1 MSQPELD
8 FAALPT
14 FKKLLCSCTLY
25 TPSSKSNAAKSKSP
39 ALKRSRPSKSTSSQ
53 KLPNAALEMT
63 KEDRERMIQYA
74 AYHIAEKDGFK
85 PGKEQEYWF
94 QAEKQISDLMGN
106 TSQEGSSVRAH

>member
-1 MSQPELD
+1 
-8 FAALPT
+8 
-14 FKKLLCSCTLY
+14 
-25 TPSSKSNAAKSKSP
+25 
-39 ALKRSRPSKSTSSQ
+39 
-53 KLPNAALEMT
+53 
-63 KEDRERMIQYA
+63 MIQYA